1 MSKASQWAE
10 ENKSVAKKQPEKF
23 LNGNI
28 CAHVKESGDLQIV
41 ASGRA
46 ITIPLRDAEALA
58 IWMDKT
64 YGRPYILECVSTRA
78 SEEDVT

>member
-1 MSKASQWAE
+1 MT
-10 ENKSVAKKQPEKF
+10 EKT
-23 LNGNI
+23 LNFME
-28 CAHVKESGDLQIV
+28 AME
-41 ASGRA
+41 
-46 ITIPLRDAEALA
+46 EALA